1 MSIVVEGLSH
11 RFPDGSWGL
20 KDVWL
25 TIHEGERVL
34 LVGRNGSGKTL
45 LMRHLVGLAQP
56 TEGRVLVDGRDVRR
70 DPFFARRRVGL
81 VFQSAEAQLVRH
93 TVRDEVALGPENLG
107 LPGDEVARRVE
118 GVMGRLGISHL
129 AARHPRT
136 LSGGEKRRV
145 AIAGVLVMEPAY
157 LVLDEPFANL
167 DLPGIRSV
175 LEALEVLEREGRGW
189 VVISHEVW
197 WLKDRVD
204 RVVAMEGGRVVLE
217 GRPEE
222 VGGRLETLGIWEGGR
237 V

>member
-1 MSIVVEGLSH
+1 MSIVLEGVSH

-20 KDVWL
+20 KDVSL
-25 TIHEGERVL
+25 TIWEGERL
-34 LVGRNGSGKTL
+34 LVVGRNGSGKTL

-56 TEGRVLVDGRDVRR
+56 TEGRVLVDGRDVRQ

-81 VFQSAEAQLVRH
+81 VFQSADAQLVRH
-93 TVRDEVALGPENLG
+93 TVRDEVALGPENMG
-107 LPGDEVARRVE
+107 LPGEEVARRVE
-118 GVMGRLGISHL
+118 QVMARLGISQL

-167 DLPGIRSV
+167 DLPGIRNV
-175 LEALEVLEREGRGW
+175 LEALDALAEEGRGW
-189 VVISHEVW
+189 VVISHEAW
-197 WLKDRVD
+197 WLRGRAE

-217 GRPEE
+217 GRPDE
-222 VGGRLETLGIWEGGR
+222 VAGRLEALGIWEGGGW
-237 V
+237 